1 MANDTPA
8 IECSYTVTDA
18 MDYCYKVTTHGRAV
32 MAACMALEQPMK
44 ITRVAFGSG
53 KLDPDVNPAD
63 VHELLSFVSN
73 GTVAERRHEADRLFL
88 TIRYANQEHQD
99 VVKMFLLSEFMIF
112 VEDPESGTE
121 TDLLYG
127 TLGDYRQPVPA
138 YTPAYSPSIF
148 SFPLVLVI
156 SDDVHVDVDVPV
168 GIATYYDLEV
178 MAREFAIRHMDITIP
193 KDGWAADTLGKYRYR
208 RDVAVEEVTPR
219 MIPQVTVL
227 PAGEDAAVDCGL
239 SPSAE
244 TLEGTIRFRAVVPPV
259 TDIPAGLTLL
269 RDSSGVIFSYE
280 NTGTV
285 GELPL
290 ATETT
295 PGAVMVKPNSGLLLG
310 QDGTLSVNMATDE
323 EFQELLDGKEG
334 T

>member
-18 MDYCYKVTTHGRAV
+18 MNYCYKVTTHGRAV
-32 MAACMALEQPMK
+32 MAACMALEQPMR

-53 KLDPDVNPAD
+53 KIEPEVNPAD

-99 VVKMFLLSEFMIF
+99 VKKMFLLSEFMIY
-112 VEDPESGTE
+112 VEDPESGAE
-121 TDLLYG
+121 TDLMYG

-138 YTPAYSPSIF
+138 YTPAFSPSIF

-156 SDDVHVDVDVPV
+156 SDDVHVEVDVPV

-178 MAREFAIRHMDITIP
+178 MAKEFAIRSAEITIP
-193 KDGWAADTLGKYRYR
+193 ASGWTADTQGRYRYH

-219 MIPQVTVL
+219 MVPEVTVL
-227 PAGEDAAVDCGL
+227 PAGEETAVSCGL
-239 SPSAE
+239 APFAQ
-244 TLEGTIRFRAVVPPV
+244 TLEGVVRLWAVTPPGAA
-259 TDIPAGLTLL
+259 IPASLTLL

-280 NTGTV
+280 NSGSV
-285 GELPL
+285 GELPI

-295 PGAVMVKPNSGLLLG
+295 PGAVMPGPGLTVG
-310 QDGTLSVNMATDE
+310 ADGTLSLDTVSDDE
-323 EFQELLDGKEG
+323 FRALLDGKEG
-334 T
+334 E

>member
-1 MANDTPA
+1 MANDT
-8 IECSYTVTDA
+8 EA
-18 MDYCYKVTTHGRAV
+18 MNYCYKVTTHGRAV
-32 MAACMALEQPMK
+32 MAACMALEQPMR

-99 VVKMFLLSEFMIF
+99 VVKMFLLSEFM
-112 VEDPESGTE
+112 VYVQNPETGAE

-138 YTPAYSPSIF
+138 YTPAFSPSIF

-156 SDDVHVDVDVPV
+156 SDDVHVEVDVPV

-178 MAREFAIRHMDITIP
+178 MAREFAIRHTALTIP

-227 PAGEDAAVDCGL
+227 PAGEDAAIDCGL
-239 SPSAE
+239 APMAE
-244 TLEGTIRFRAVVPPV
+244 TLEGAVRLRSVAVPAA
-259 TDIPAGLTLL
+259 DIPAQLTLL

-295 PGAVMVKPNSGLLLG
+295 PGAVKPGTGLLVDA
-310 QDGTLSVNMATDE
+310 DGTLSLDTATDE
-323 EFQELLDGKEG
+323 EFEALLGGKGEG
-334 T
+334 V

>member
-1 MANDTPA
+1 MAN
-8 IECSYTVTDA
+8 ETDA
-18 MDYCYKVTTHGRAV
+18 MGYCYKVTTHGRAA

-53 KLDPDVNPAD
+53 KIDPDVNPAD
-63 VHELLSFVSN
+63 VHALLNFVSN

-99 VVKMFLLSEFMIF
+99 VTKMFLLSEFMIF

-156 SDDVHVDVDVPV
+156 SDDVHVEVDVPV

-178 MAREFAIRHMDITIP
+178 MAREFAIRHVDLAIQ
-193 KDGWAADTLGKYRYR
+193 KDGWVADTLGKYRYR
-208 RDVAVEEVTPR
+208 LDVAVAEATPR
-219 MIPQVTVL
+219 MVPQVTVL
-227 PAGEDAAVDCGL
+227 PAGEGAAAECAL
-239 SPSAE
+239 APFAE
-244 TLEGTIRFRAVVPPV
+244 TLEGAVRFRAVAPPPA
-259 TDIPAGLTLL
+259 DIPASVTLL

-280 NTGTV
+280 NSGTV
-285 GELPL
+285 GELPI
-290 ATETT
+290 ATESA

-310 QDGTLSVNMATDE
+310 PDGALSVDTATDE
-323 EFQELLDGKEG
+323 DMDRLLNGLDAQKGG
-334 T
+334 G

>member
-1 MANDTPA
+1 MANETDT
-8 IECSYTVTDA
+8 

-53 KLDPDVNPAD
+53 KIEADVNPAD
-63 VHELLSFVSN
+63 VHALLSFVSN

-88 TIRYANQEHQD
+88 TIRYANQEHRD
-99 VVKMFLLSEFMIF
+99 VTKMFLLSEFMIF
-112 VEDPESGTE
+112 VEDPDSGAE
-121 TDLLYG
+121 TDFVYG

-138 YTPAYSPSIF
+138 YTPAFSPSIF

-178 MAREFAIRHMDITIP
+178 MAREFAIRHMDLTIP
-193 KDGWAADTLGKYRYR
+193 EDGWAADTLGKYRYR
-208 RDVAVEEVTPR
+208 RDVAVEEATPR

-227 PAGEDAAVDCGL
+227 PAGEDAAIDCGL
-239 SPSAE
+239 APRAE
-244 TLEGTIRFRAVVPPV
+244 TLEGAVRFRAVAVPAA
-259 TDIPAGLTLL
+259 DIPANLTLL

-295 PGAVMVKPNSGLLLG
+295 PGAVKPGTGLLV
-310 QDGTLSVNMATDE
+310 DENGTLSLDTATNE
-323 EFQELLDGKEG
+323 EFGALLDGKEG

>member
-8 IECSYTVTDA
+8 IECSYTVADA

-53 KLDPDVNPAD
+53 KIDPDVNPAD

-99 VVKMFLLSEFMIF
+99 VTKMFLLSEFMIF

-178 MAREFAIRHMDITIP
+178 MAREFAIRHMDLTIP
-193 KDGWAADTLGKYRYR
+193 RTGWVADTLGKYRYR
-208 RDVAVEEVTPR
+208 LDMNVAEVTPR

-227 PAGEDAAVDCGL
+227 PAGEGAAIDCGL
-239 SPSAE
+239 APRAE
-244 TLEGTIRFRAVVPPV
+244 TLEGAVRFRAVAVP
-259 TDIPAGLTLL
+259 TAEIPAALTLL

-280 NTGTV
+280 NTGSV
-285 GELPL
+285 SQLPL
-290 ATETT
+290 ATADTAGAVK
-295 PGAVMVKPNSGLLLG
+295 PGAGLLVDS
-310 QDGTLSVNMATDE
+310 DGTLSLDTATDE
-323 EFQELLDGKEG
+323 EFGALLDGKEG